1 MRLTRIICFGLV
13 PCLWLL
19 LPLSASAAPIGW
31 IIDSTQSSL
40 KLSIP
45 DQPVVIDGFNAT
57 VRVRNQNSSQNNA
70 WNVGNTAAL
79 SGVLNTDYTFNSI
92 EFLAGSSISFL
103 NSGSYRPNPVAYSL
117 PLNPNGIA
125 SGGVFT
131 NTTSAAAVYAGRLRT
146 TTLLV
151 TNDAFVFSLYN
162 MVMGLQ
168 SGTLPMS
175 GGFFDG
181 DFAANSIAATIGDG
195 RFAVDTTGITIIPDE
210 IGAFGNVG
218 GTNATPLGSI
228 EYSGLVGTLTLPINF
243 SFPFALTDDVALT
256 AQFTG
261 QIVAH
266 YIPEPSTL
274 VLSGLA
280 IAVLGSLAWRRS
292 LLARRSR
299 LLMLG
304 QQR

>member
-103 NSGSYRPNPVAYSL
+103 NSGSYRPNPAAYSL
-117 PLNPNGIA
+117 PLNPDGIA